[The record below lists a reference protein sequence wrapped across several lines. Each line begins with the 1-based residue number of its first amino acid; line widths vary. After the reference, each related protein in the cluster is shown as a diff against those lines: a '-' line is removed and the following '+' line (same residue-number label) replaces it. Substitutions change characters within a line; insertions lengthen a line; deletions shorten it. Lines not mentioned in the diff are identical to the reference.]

1 MFIVETQYI
10 ASLRGDPHT
19 PDIPKKPAKGGICPR
34 PRALTIEGQIKSRC
48 DYVNSPKETIGVAGR
63 IRYGRLTIIDV
74 LRGIVV
80 MVGFGAA
87 SPPQDS
93 PFSAGCGGY
102 AATAC
107 GNKGFWRGRRPLQ
120 TSPTKARTSRS

>member
-34 PRALTIEGQIKSRC
+34 PCALTIEERIKLRC

-63 IRYGRLTIIDV
+63 IRYGRLTITDV
-74 LRGIVV
+74 LLSQVV
-80 MVGFGAA
+80 LTHAEGMSLRQQGTYYFICC
-87 SPPQDS
+87 S
-93 PFSAGCGGY
+93 FSLCER
-102 AATAC
+102 
-107 GNKGFWRGRRPLQ
+107 K
-120 TSPTKARTSRS
+120 RTTNEEKYR